1 MYHHLGILIEKNHKT
16 SMPRRTTTPSSVS
29 TVTNGLALSDL
40 HLHLQFLEKEHQS
53 ILKQIKKKRTELNN
67 FVEKARTLATEVV
80 HRANPSFQKM
90 AQLDQEIHALFETI
104 FTTRKFGKQTLKKI
118 QAVYRQ
124 LQSAGIISIKSDT
137 EQFQQE
143 PNEEFSH
150 IEEDFSA
157 ESAQNP
163 HQHWQ
168 AQDYTSFG
176 AGARTETQQKIRSTF
191 LRLAEIFH
199 PDKVQDSE
207 TQKYHTEI
215 MQEINIAYQEGDLA
229 RLLEIESRQRAGEV
243 VDLNNEDDLTRK
255 CRHLEQQN
263 QILLTQYENL
273 KQELRLAKNTPEGA
287 MVSSSRKAKKQGID
301 AVAGMVEAIESQI
314 QAVSQIRDFVKDF
327 QQQKLTIQKFL
338 AGPVSLYSSEEE
350 LLQDILEQMLSDLIR

>member
-1 MYHHLGILIEKNHKT
+1 M
-16 SMPRRTTTPSSVS
+16 
-29 TVTNGLALSDL
+29 
-40 HLHLQFLEKEHQS
+40 
-53 ILKQIKKKRTELNN
+53 
-67 FVEKARTLATEVV
+67 

-104 FTTRKFGKQTLKKI
+104 FTTRKFSKQTLKKI

-124 LQSAGIISIKSDT
+124 LQFAGIISVKPDT
-137 EQFQQE
+137 GQFQQQIK
-143 PNEEFSH
+143 EEFSTV
-150 IEEDFSA
+150 EEDSSTDTP
-157 ESAQNP
+157 ENPYQN
-163 HQHWQ
+163 QHWQ
-168 AQDYTSFG
+168 AQETTSFG
-176 AGARTETQQKIRSTF
+176 TGARTETQQKIRSTF

-327 QQQKLTIQKFL
+327 QQQKLTIQEFL
-338 AGPVSLYSSEEE
+338 AGPVSLYHSEEE
-350 LLQDILEQMLSDLIR
+350 LMQDILEQMLSELI

>member
-1 MYHHLGILIEKNHKT
+1 
-16 SMPRRTTTPSSVS
+16 MPRRTTTPSSGS
-29 TVTNGLALSDL
+29 TVTTGLALSDL
-40 HLHLQFLEKEHQS
+40 HLRLQFLEKKHQS

-67 FVEKARTLATEVV
+67 FVDKARTLATEVV

-104 FTTRKFGKQTLKKI
+104 FTTRKFGKQTLKKV
-118 QAVYRQ
+118 QTVYRQ
-124 LQSAGIISIKSDT
+124 LQFAGIISIKPDT
-137 EQFQQE
+137 SQFQAQ
-143 PNEEFSH
+143 PNEEFSPM
-150 IEEDFSA
+150 EEDFSV

-163 HQHWQ
+163 YQHQHWQ

-199 PDKVQDSE
+199 PDKAQDSE

-229 RLLEIESRQRAGEV
+229 RLLEIESRQRAGEAI
-243 VDLNNEDDLTRK
+243 DPNSEDDLTRK
-255 CRHLEQQN
+255 CQTLEQQN
-263 QILLTQYENL
+263 LILLTQYENL

-287 MVSSSRKAKKQGID
+287 MVSSSRKAAKQGID
-301 AVAGMVEAIESQI
+301 SVAGMVEAIESQI
-314 QAVSQIRDFVKDF
+314 QVISQIRDFVKDF
-327 QQQKLTIQKFL
+327 QQQKLTIQEFL
-338 AGPVSLYSSEEE
+338 AGPVSLYPSESE
-350 LLQDILEQMLSDLIR
+350 LMQDILEQMLSDLIR

>member
-1 MYHHLGILIEKNHKT
+1 
-16 SMPRRTTTPSSVS
+16 MPRRTTIPSSGS
-29 TVTNGLALSDL
+29 TVANGLALSDF
-40 HLHLQFLEKEHQS
+40 HLRLQFLEKEHQS

-67 FVEKARTLATEVV
+67 FVERTRTLATEVL

-118 QAVYRQ
+118 QAVYHQ
-124 LQSAGIISIKSDT
+124 LQFAGIISIKPDT
-137 EQFQQE
+137 SQLEKE
-143 PNEEFSH
+143 PNEEFAPM
-150 IEEDFSA
+150 EEDFSSQ
-157 ESAQNP
+157 SAQDA
-163 HQHWQ
+163 HQHQYWQ
-168 AQDYTSFG
+168 AQETTSFG

-215 MQEINIAYQEGDLA
+215 MQEINIAYQQGDLA
-229 RLLEIESRQRAGEV
+229 RLLEIESRQRAGEAI
-243 VDLNNEDDLTRK
+243 DPNSEDDLTRK
-255 CRHLEQQN
+255 CRNLEQQN

-287 MVSSSRKAKKQGID
+287 MLSSSRKAAKQGID
-301 AVAGMVEAIESQI
+301 AVAVMVEAIESQI
-314 QAVSQIRDFVKDF
+314 QVISQIRDFVKDF
-327 QQQKLTIQKFL
+327 QQHQLTIQEFL
-338 AGPVSLYSSEEE
+338 AGPVSLYPSESE
-350 LLQDILEQMLSDLIR
+350 LLQDILEQMISELI

>member
-1 MYHHLGILIEKNHKT
+1 
-16 SMPRRTTTPSSVS
+16 MPRTTKPSTES
-29 TVTNGLALSDL
+29 TVANGLALSEL
-40 HLHLQFLEKEHQS
+40 HLRLEYLEKQHQS

-90 AQLDQEIHALFETI
+90 TQLDQEIHALFETI

-124 LQSAGIISIKSDT
+124 LQSAGIISIKPDT

-143 PNEEFSH
+143 LNQEFFPM
-150 IEEDFSA
+150 EEDFST

-163 HQHWQ
+163 HQNQHCQ

-199 PDKVQDSE
+199 PDKAQDSE

-215 MQEINIAYQEGDLA
+215 MQEINSAYQEGDLA
-229 RLLEIESRQRAGEV
+229 RLLEIESRQQVGERI
-243 VDLNNEDDLTRK
+243 DFNNEDDLTRK

-263 QILLTQYENL
+263 QILQVQYENL
-273 KQELRLAKNTPEGA
+273 KRELRLAKNTPEGA
-287 MVSSSRKAKKQGID
+287 MFSSSRKAKKQGID

-314 QAVSQIRDFVKDF
+314 QAVSEIRDFVKDF
-327 QQQKLTIQKFL
+327 QQHQLTIQEFL
-338 AGPVSLYSSEEE
+338 AGPVSLYPSEPE
-350 LLQDILEQMLSDLIR
+350 LLQDILEQMFSELI

>member
-1 MYHHLGILIEKNHKT
+1 
-16 SMPRRTTTPSSVS
+16 MPRRTTTPLSGS
-29 TVTNGLALSDL
+29 TVANGLALSEL
-40 HLHLQFLEKEHQS
+40 HLRLQFLEKEHQS

-67 FVEKARTLATEVV
+67 FVERTRTLATEVV

-118 QAVYRQ
+118 QVVYRQ
-124 LQSAGIISIKSDT
+124 LQSAGIISIKPDT
-137 EQFQQE
+137 SQFQAQ
-143 PNEEFSH
+143 PNEEFSPM
-150 IEEDFSA
+150 EEDFSG

-163 HQHWQ
+163 HQHQHWQ
-168 AQDYTSFG
+168 AQEDSTSFG
-176 AGARTETQQKIRSTF
+176 TGARTETQQKIRSTF

-199 PDKVQDSE
+199 PDKAQDSE

-215 MQEINIAYQEGDLA
+215 MQEINSAYQEGDLA
-229 RLLEIESRQRAGEV
+229 RLLEIESRQQVGERI
-243 VDLNNEDDLTRK
+243 DFNSEDDLTRK

-273 KQELRLAKNTPEGA
+273 KQELRLAKNTPEGV
-287 MVSSSRKAKKQGID
+287 MLSSSRKAAKQGID
-301 AVAGMVEAIESQI
+301 SVAGMVEAIESQI
-314 QAVSQIRDFVKDF
+314 QVISQIRDFVKDF
-327 QQQKLTIQKFL
+327 QQQKLTIQEFF

-350 LLQDILEQMLSDLIR
+350 LLQDILEQMLSELI